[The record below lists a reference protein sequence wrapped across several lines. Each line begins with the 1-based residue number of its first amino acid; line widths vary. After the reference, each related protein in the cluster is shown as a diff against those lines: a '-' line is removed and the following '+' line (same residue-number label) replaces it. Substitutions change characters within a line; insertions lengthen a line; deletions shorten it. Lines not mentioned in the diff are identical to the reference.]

1 MYQRRNLSEELKH
14 QLKNGTMTNRIVIA
28 NVVVFLFIHTF
39 LAIGR
44 MSDQDLFPLIDVI
57 FTLNTSWKEFL
68 MMPWGVFTSIFT
80 HFDLYHIFFNMIFL
94 YFAGNMFERFF
105 SGKKLLLVYIFGGLL
120 GGVSEILNTTVFSSV
135 YEAHHVIGA
144 SGSVMAIFTALAFYS
159 PNTKVHL
166 FGILPVRLFLLAL
179 FFLATDLIGIGK
191 EGDNI
196 AHFAHLGGAFFGFLA
211 VQNIN
216 TSKNVIFQIER
227 LQEKIKNLFKKKPKM
242 YYTRSDQHK
251 TDEQYNFDKRKKQE
265 RTDIILDKI
274 SKSGYDSLTK
284 EEKDFLLIKV
294 KMDSSEKLKSYS
306 LGVVIGM
313 NILFSFHLLLS
324 YTAPYVNPEE
334 IAIIPF
340 LV

>member
-1 MYQRRNLSEELKH
+1 
-14 QLKNGTMTNRIVIA
+14 
-28 NVVVFLFIHTF
+28 
-39 LAIGR
+39 

-57 FTLNTSWKEFL
+57 FTLNTTWKEFL

-80 HFDLYHIFFNMIFL
+80 HFDLSHIFFNMIFL

-105 SGKKLLLVYIFGGLL
+105 NGKKLLLVYIFGGLL
-120 GGVSEILNTTVFSSV
+120 GGVSEILNTTLFSSV

-284 EEKDFLLIKV
+284 EEKDFLFNQSKN
-294 KMDSSEKLKSYS
+294 
-306 LGVVIGM
+306 G
-313 NILFSFHLLLS
+313 
-324 YTAPYVNPEE
+324 
-334 IAIIPF
+334 
-340 LV
+340 

>member
-14 QLKNGTMTNRIVIA
+14 QLKNGTMTNRLIIA
-28 NVVVFLFIHTF
+28 NVIVFILIHTV
-39 LAIGR
+39 LALGR
-44 MSDQDLFPLIDVI
+44 MSDENLYPIIDVI
-57 FTLNTSWKEFL
+57 FALNTSWKKFL
-68 MMPWGVFTSIFT
+68 MMPWGLFTSIFT

-105 SGKKLLLVYIFGGLL
+105 SGKKLLLVYIFGGFL
-120 GGVSEILNTTVFSSV
+120 GGISEILNTTLFSSV

-191 EGDNI
+191 EEDHI

-211 VQNIN
+211 VHNVN
-216 TSKNVIFQIER
+216 TSKNVIFQIEKL
-227 LQEKIKNLFKKKPKM
+227 LQKFKNLFKKKRKM

-265 RTDIILDKI
+265 KTDLILDKI

-284 EEKDFLLIKV
+284 EEKDFLFNQSKN
-294 KMDSSEKLKSYS
+294 
-306 LGVVIGM
+306 G
-313 NILFSFHLLLS
+313 
-324 YTAPYVNPEE
+324 
-334 IAIIPF
+334 
-340 LV
+340 

>member
-80 HFDLYHIFFNMIFL
+80 HFDLSHIFFNMIFL

-120 GGVSEILNTTVFSSV
+120 GGVTEILNTTLFSSA

-284 EEKDFLLIKV
+284 EEKDFLFNQSKN
-294 KMDSSEKLKSYS
+294 
-306 LGVVIGM
+306 G
-313 NILFSFHLLLS
+313 
-324 YTAPYVNPEE
+324 
-334 IAIIPF
+334 
-340 LV
+340 